1 MPTEHSTQ
9 EVPPHDEKNQ
19 ADEPQGE
26 SKGEQVAGDA
36 ADDKPEMPRED
47 LLAALAKSRRQAAK
61 YRVERN
67 ELRPLADKARE
78 LEEAGKSELQKAQE
92 RIAALEAEK
101 QAGELEAER
110 LQIAAKHGLPA
121 ELVTGAD
128 AEAMESMASALAAYV
143 GEKLEEKS
151 KPRFPVVKAVGRESG
166 GIDPDARV
174 EKGDVIDLVARHKTP
189 AQPPFRLVKRGCKN
203 RAPEMIRTSDR
214 WYRKPVLYPLSYGG
228 SAV

>member
-1 MPTEHSTQ
+1 MPTEDSTQ
-9 EVPPHDEKNQ
+9 EVPTNDEQNQ
-19 ADEPQGE
+19 PDDRQD
-26 SKGEQVAGDA
+26 EQVAGDTA
-36 ADDKPEMPRED
+36 GDKPEMTRED

-143 GEKLEEKS
+143 GKKLEEKS
-151 KPRFPVVKAVGRESG
+151 KPRLPVVKAVGRESD
-166 GIDPDARV
+166 GIDPDTRARQIL
-174 EKGDVIDLVARHKTP
+174 GL
-189 AQPPFRLVKRGCKN
+189 
-203 RAPEMIRTSDR
+203 
-214 WYRKPVLYPLSYGG
+214 
-228 SAV
+228 